1 MRFSESTRYPALIT
15 FSFLSI
21 FVHSFKQYYG
31 MLFSHVKILCFRAK
45 AELVFHRCLYNKA
58 WFVVIFAINTTSDIS
73 KLLWIWDSFE
83 ISRIRYLCQISLQIM
98 LFFVYSTTLK
108 RLVIFTRRYFKL
120 SWNTTVL
127 SQSSCRNFSCN
138 SIKPVIHCIPFCSWM
153 KEASCNWTD
162 TISSTISLCSEFKL
176 ENIYRGVNFC
186 GKKCLR

>member
-1 MRFSESTRYPALIT
+1 M
-15 FSFLSI
+15 I
-21 FVHSFKQYYG
+21 FRNCY
-31 MLFSHVKILCFRAK
+31 
-45 AELVFHRCLYNKA
+45 E
-58 WFVVIFAINTTSDIS
+58 
-73 KLLWIWDSFE
+73 FE
-83 ISRIRYLCQISLQIM
+83 TVLKYHEWHLCQISLQIM

-108 RLVIFTRRYFKL
+108 CLVIFTRRSFKL

-127 SQSSCRNFSCN
+127 SQSSCRNFSCS

-186 GKKCLR
+186 GKKMFAVIFFPGTYFCWSPWKNRKNRKN